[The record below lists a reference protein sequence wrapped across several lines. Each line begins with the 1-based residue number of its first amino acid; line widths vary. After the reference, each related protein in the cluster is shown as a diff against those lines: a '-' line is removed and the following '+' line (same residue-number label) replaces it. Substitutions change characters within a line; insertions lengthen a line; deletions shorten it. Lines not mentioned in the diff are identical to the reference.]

1 MSISEILNF
10 GYYGLIA
17 VAIIVWVGFKL
28 YSFNHTIKNKW
39 LAQIPDLAA
48 AFVHQAETTNND
60 GPAKMDNVVTSVCD
74 ILRKNNINITS
85 ELENAIKAYAEK
97 ELATTINADKTKADK
112 EVANNETK

>member
-1 MSISEILNF
+1 MSISELLNF

-17 VAIIVWVGFKL
+17 VAIIVWIGFKL
-28 YSFNHTIKNKW
+28 YSINHTIKNKW

-60 GPAKMDNVVTSVCD
+60 GSAKMDNVVTNVCN
-74 ILRKNNINITS
+74 ILRKNRINITP
-85 ELENAIKAYAEK
+85 ELEQAIKAYAEK
-97 ELATTINADKTKADK
+97 ELATTINADKSKTNK